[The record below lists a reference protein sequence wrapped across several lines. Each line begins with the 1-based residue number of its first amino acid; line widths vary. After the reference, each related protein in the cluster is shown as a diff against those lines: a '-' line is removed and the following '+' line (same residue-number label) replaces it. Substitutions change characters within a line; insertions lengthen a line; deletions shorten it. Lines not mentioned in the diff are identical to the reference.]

1 MHFVLP
7 SDDVAA
13 KWLMYYSEKCFTKTA
28 KLPSD
33 LLMIT
38 NLFKQTYI
46 LRLKENSVA
55 TFISNCLPCTQHLK
69 LGVDDNVMLWVGH
82 FQVDSYF

>member
-1 MHFVLP
+1 MLLVLP

-28 KLPSD
+28 KLPSE
-33 LLMIT
+33 LLIIT

-46 LRLKENSVA
+46 FRLKENSIVS
-55 TFISNCLPCTQHLK
+55 FISNCLPCTQL
-69 LGVDDNVMLWVGH
+69 LGVDENVMLWVGQ
-82 FQVDSYF
+82 FQIDY